1 MEAARDKGGQSPSE
15 NPKNVF
21 VLENVIKNVCQG
33 DGIMYFFIAF
43 AGIGFVWTLILRKR
57 RENRK

>member
-1 MEAARDKGGQSPSE
+1 MEAVRDKGRQSPSE

-21 VLENVIKNVCQG
+21 VLENVIKNVLG
-33 DGIMYFFIAF
+33 DDIMYFFIAF